1 MHPWQS
7 IILLIYSLAI
17 QFRLQKMQS
26 TETNVS
32 ASRKHGDR
40 DDEAYPSTRRRVLTP
55 ARREQNRLAQKAYRE
70 RQKEERNIKK
80 EAITKARNSTRPRPL
95 LKRKDTC
102 SNRHTN
108 NKSSSPVED
117 ESQSIQELVPFND
130 TSSSDTDSE
139 TSSNFPDVYLNMLR
153 FFPTAFF
160 GSCLANATS
169 LGFDPKLVANCGAEN
184 FSPFHQPNIA
194 AILDHSTL
202 MQRGSDFLSTFNN
215 TSIPIHLRPTMA
227 QILIPHH
234 ISLDLIP
241 LPFLRER
248 AIMLSAALPHMFN
261 AWELKLDVYERGGL
275 VTWRLGSGK
284 AERTRDSYPPWD
296 MKSWEATPWFLNK
309 WCSVIGP
316 EYDGF
321 HQQSIGWQVVRDMI
335 VSKHSQVAE
344 I

>member
-1 MHPWQS
+1 
-7 IILLIYSLAI
+7 
-17 QFRLQKMQS
+17 MQS

-32 ASRKHGDR
+32 AYRKHGDR

-261 AWELKLDVYERGGL
+261 AWELKLDVYER
-275 VTWRLGSGK
+275 VIHLG
-284 AERTRDSYPPWD
+284 
-296 MKSWEATPWFLNK
+296 
-309 WCSVIGP
+309 I
-316 EYDGF
+316 
-321 HQQSIGWQVVRDMI
+321 
-335 VSKHSQVAE
+335 
-344 I
+344 